1 MSASTSNGA
10 TTTQQEVPSAHGNV
24 VFVLPPPPTIWVQ
37 FNDGTRVAF
46 TPSPARYL
54 QSVLHG
60 VPVFGSTSESSDASG
75 NSSDGFLNTLNELF
89 QRAQEQQQQGPPPTN
104 KVFLDELPV
113 KTWTTKMQTSERH
126 SECVICLSDY
136 EKDDM
141 VLALPCGHTF
151 HKECGMTWLVEHNVC
166 PTCRF
171 QLPTEGQ
178 SAGTLTVPQIVVP
191 QAAATAP
198 GQASSIQDP
207 NVSLTGMR
215 RQRPSAMFHSRDIRQ
230 RVSESSALTLVSVD
244 DDAELDRMLELEAD
258 RFVKEEME
266 RDEAVGKDDG
276 VEIEDRDV
284 EELLRESTSSQQGCT
299 KA

>member
-1 MSASTSNGA
+1 MSSSTSNGA
-10 TTTQQEVPSAHGNV
+10 TATQQEVSSAHGNV

-46 TPSPARYL
+46 TPSPAQYL

-60 VPVFGSTSESSDASG
+60 VPVFGSTSESSNASG
-75 NSSDGFLNTLNELF
+75 NSSDGFLNALNELF
-89 QRAQEQQQQGPPPTN
+89 QRAQEQQQHGPPPTN

-113 KTWTTKMQTSERH
+113 KMWTTTMQTSERH

-136 EKDDM
+136 EKDDK
-141 VLALPCGHTF
+141 VLALPCGHMF
-151 HKECGMTWLVEHNVC
+151 HKECGMKWLVEHNIC

-178 SAGTLTVPQIVVP
+178 SDGTLTVPQIVP

-198 GQASSIQDP
+198 EQVPSIQDP
-207 NVSLTGMR
+207 NVSVTGMR
-215 RQRPSAMFHSRDIRQ
+215 RQRPSAMFHPRDVRQ

-244 DDAELDRMLELEAD
+244 DDAELDRMLEQEAD
-258 RFVKEEME
+258 RFVREEMK
-266 RDEAVGKDDG
+266 RDRAVGKDDG

-284 EELLRESTSSQQGCT
+284 EELLHEPRSN
-299 KA
+299 